1 MAGRDGTLAQPVRRS
16 ACRSAQAVAPP
27 ASRRREPF
35 CLRKA
40 GRGERAMIEP
50 KTSRPSEPKTS
61 RETNF
66 ELWRKWKENHDIEAK
81 KQLIE
86 YYLPLVEY
94 VSNRMA
100 IGLPKNVSKED
111 LTSNGVMGLI
121 DAIEKFD
128 HRRGLQ
134 FETYASW
141 RIRGAM
147 IDGLRQG
154 DWVPRS
160 VREKAK
166 KIEEAYAHLEQ
177 QLLRSVTDAEVS
189 AYLNVSE
196 REFQQ
201 MLQEIAVTTVCS
213 LEDPIRD
220 EEAETR
226 LSMLVD
232 EKAKNPDYKVHEQF
246 LKETLIKGIE
256 RLTEKERIVISL
268 FYYEELSLSEIAEVM
283 SLSPSRISQL
293 HSKAI
298 LRLRGAL
305 DKQKKQLLEN

>member
-1 MAGRDGTLAQPVRRS
+1 
-16 ACRSAQAVAPP
+16 
-27 ASRRREPF
+27 
-35 CLRKA
+35 
-40 GRGERAMIEP
+40 MIEP
-50 KTSRPSEPKTS
+50 KAPHLSNIEI
-61 RETNF
+61 
-66 ELWRKWKENHDIEAK
+66 WRKWKEDGDIEAK
-81 KQLIE
+81 KRLIE
-86 YYLPLVEY
+86 FYLTLVDY

-100 IGLPKNVSKED
+100 IGLPKNVSKDD
-111 LTSNGVMGLI
+111 LASNGVMGLI

-128 HRRGLQ
+128 YRRGLQ

-141 RIRGAM
+141 RIRGAI

-166 KIEEAYAHLEQ
+166 KIEEAYQLLEQ
-177 QLLRSVTDAEVS
+177 KVLRSVTDSEIS
-189 AYLNVSE
+189 NYLNVSE
-196 REFQQ
+196 KEFGH

-213 LEDPIRD
+213 LEDPIR
-220 EEAETR
+220 EEDSETR
-226 LSMLVD
+226 LSLLVD
-232 EKAKNPDYKVHEQF
+232 EKAKNPDHKVHEFF
-246 LKETLIKGIE
+246 LKESLVRGIE
-256 RLTEKERIVISL
+256 RLTEKERTVVSL

-305 DKQKKQLLEN
+305 DKQKDQLMQN